1 MSVYC
6 MLAPPLSLN
15 PGSAYAAGPADLE
28 LLCSPADPELVAILL
43 PLGSWGTEP
52 L

>member
-6 MLAPPLSLN
+6 TLAPPLSLN
-15 PGSAYAAGPADLE
+15 TGSAYAAGPTDLE
-28 LLCSPADPELVAILL
+28 LLCRPADPELVAILL
-43 PLGSWGTEP
+43 LLGSWGIEP